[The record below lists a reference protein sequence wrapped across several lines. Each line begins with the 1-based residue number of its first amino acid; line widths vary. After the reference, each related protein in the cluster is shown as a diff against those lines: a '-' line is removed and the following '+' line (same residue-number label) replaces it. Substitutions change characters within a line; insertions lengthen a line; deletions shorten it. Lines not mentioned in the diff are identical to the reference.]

1 MQHYQSFTCCLFQTF
16 DSYLNIASLS
26 LFYRYQF
33 GRCSSKLAE
42 LVPLTYSLTYPLVT
56 LIRCMI
62 FLLLFID
69 AVKMLISA
77 VSFLAQLVSGIF
89 LSDEFFPL
97 NYDLNGFRSRHLL
110 SLGVF
115 EKAVLY
121 VFDAFLLLF
130 LATLCFVVAVQP
142 CVE

>member
-1 MQHYQSFTCCLFQTF
+1 
-16 DSYLNIASLS
+16 
-26 LFYRYQF
+26 
-33 GRCSSKLAE
+33 
-42 LVPLTYSLTYPLVT
+42 
-56 LIRCMI
+56 
-62 FLLLFID
+62 
-69 AVKMLISA
+69 MLISA